1 MTTVLKEPMNDAS
14 AANCELDEFE
24 DVDGGRWTRYSQASQ
39 NSPCVMDTKSKAAL
53 SSRG

>member
-1 MTTVLKEPMNDAS
+1 MTTVLKEPMNATS

-24 DVDGGRWTRYSQASQ
+24 DGDGGRWTRYPQASQ
-39 NSPCVMDTKSKAAL
+39 NSPCVTNTKSKAAL